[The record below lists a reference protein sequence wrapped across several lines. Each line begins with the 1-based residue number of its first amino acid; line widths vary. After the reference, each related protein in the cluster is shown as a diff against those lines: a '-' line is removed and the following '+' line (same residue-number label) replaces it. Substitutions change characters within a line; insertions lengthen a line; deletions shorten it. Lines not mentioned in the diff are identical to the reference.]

1 MRRTD
6 LHRSSIGVVATL
18 LVIGLVL
25 MINWLGARHWHR
37 ADWTAS
43 KLYTLSD
50 KSLNIVG
57 DLHEE
62 IRIIV
67 FMTPGSGLWPQVREL
82 MDRYDAAS
90 DAIEVEFIDPDRE
103 PLRTRQLAEEFGIS
117 VANTV
122 VFTAGD
128 RSKYVTSDQMAEF
141 DYSGMQYGGQPTLK
155 AFKGEEQF
163 TAAILSLVA
172 PAVPKVY
179 FVTGHG
185 EPSLEPAGRSERGLG
200 ALGEALK
207 RENMVAAET
216 SLLSGHV
223 PDDADV
229 LAIVGPTRAFTE
241 AEIGALDAFLEGG
254 GRLMVALDPLIE
266 PDGTM
271 RMTRLENLLA
281 QWDVEVRTDLVID
294 PSKKLPFY
302 DLSAVYLDAYGAHP
316 ITEGMEG
323 LAVLFM
329 VARSVA
335 AVAEPLGTVTTLVET
350 SAAGW
355 GETDLSQL
363 LRGEPVDS
371 GEFDSPGPVAVVLA
385 VDRPQEGIDRIE
397 DETEAGDALDQESK
411 GTRLIVL
418 GDSDFLSDTEFANAG
433 NSVLAVNAFNWLA
446 AQEQALGIPPRAID
460 QSGLYLSG
468 AEMQMILFLILVVM
482 PGAAIVAGMLV
493 WRRRRH

>member
-1 MRRTD
+1 MRRQD
-6 LHRSSIGVVATL
+6 LHRSSIGLAAAL
-18 LVIGLVL
+18 LVIVLAL

-43 KLYTLSD
+43 ELYTLSD

-57 DLHEE
+57 DLDEE

-82 MDRYDAAS
+82 MNRYDAAS
-90 DAIEVEFIDPDRE
+90 EAIEVEFIDPDRQ

-185 EPSLEPAGRSERGLG
+185 EPSLQPAGRSQRSLG

-216 SLLSGHV
+216 SLLSGQV
-223 PDDADV
+223 PEDADV

-241 AEIGALDAFLEGG
+241 AEIATLDAFLEGG
-254 GRLMVALDPLIE
+254 GRLMAALDPLIE

-281 QWDVEVRTDLVID
+281 DWDVEIRADLVID

-302 DLSAVYLDAYGAHP
+302 DLSAVYLDSYGTHP

-323 LAVLFM
+323 FAVLFM

-335 AVAEPLGTVTTLVET
+335 AVAEPMGTVTTLVET
-350 SAAGW
+350 SAQGW

-363 LRGEPVDS
+363 LRGEPVDPGQS
-371 GEFDSPGPVAVVLA
+371 DTPGPVAVGLA
-385 VDRPQEGIDRIE
+385 VEHAAKGLEEADADTT
-397 DETEAGDALDQESK
+397 DSLKAETT
-411 GTRLIVL
+411 GTRLVVL

-446 AQEQALGIPPRAID
+446 AQEHALGIPPRAVD
-460 QSGLYLSG
+460 QSSLYLSG
-468 AEMQMILFLILVVM
+468 AQMQLILFLILIVM
-482 PGAAIVAGMLV
+482 PGAAIAAGILV

>member
-6 LHRSSIGVVATL
+6 FHRSLIAMAAIV
-18 LVIGLVL
+18 LVFALVL
-25 MINWLGARHWHR
+25 MINYLAAGHWSR
-37 ADWTAS
+37 VDWTAS
-43 KLYTLSD
+43 NLYTLSD

-57 DLHEE
+57 DLQEE

-90 DAIEVEFIDPDRE
+90 DSIEVEFIDPDRQ
-103 PLRTRQLAEEFGIS
+103 PLRTQQLAEEFGIS

-141 DYSGMQYGGQPTLK
+141 DYSGMQYGQQPTLK

-200 ALGEALK
+200 ALSEALK
-207 RENMVAAET
+207 RENMEAAET

-229 LAIVGPTRAFTE
+229 VAIIGPTRAFTE
-241 AEIGALDAFLEGG
+241 AEIAALDTFLEGG

-271 RMTRLENLLA
+271 RMTRLEDLLFR
-281 QWDVEVRTDLVID
+281 WDVEVNTDLVID

-302 DLSAVYLDAYGAHP
+302 DLSAVYLDAYGDHP
-316 ITEGMEG
+316 VTEGMEG

-329 VARSVA
+329 VARSLA
-335 AVAEPLGTVTTLVET
+335 AVAEPLGGVTTLVET

-355 GETDLSQL
+355 GETDLAQL

-371 GEFDSPGPVAVVLA
+371 GEFDKPGPVAVVLA
-385 VDRPQEGIDRIE
+385 VERTPQGVDPTEG
-397 DETEAGDALDQESK
+397 EAESAEAPEEAQP

-446 AQEQALGIPPRAID
+446 AQESALGIPPRAVD
-460 QSGLYLSG
+460 QMSLYLTG
-468 AEMQMILFLILVVM
+468 AQMQMILFLILLVM
-482 PGAAIVAGMLV
+482 PGAAIVAGILV

>member
-6 LHRSSIGVVATL
+6 IQRSSIAMAAIV
-18 LVIGLVL
+18 LVTALII

-43 KLYTLSD
+43 NLYTLSE
-50 KSLNIVG
+50 KSHNILG
-57 DLHEE
+57 DLDEE
-62 IRIIV
+62 VQIIV

-82 MDRYDAAS
+82 LNRYDAAS
-90 DAIEVEFIDPDRE
+90 DSIVVEYIDPDRE
-103 PLRTRQLAEEFGIS
+103 PLKTQQLAEEFGIS

-141 DYSGMQYGGQPTLK
+141 DYSGMQYGQQPTLS

-172 PAVPKVY
+172 PDVPKVY
-179 FVTGHG
+179 FVMGHG
-185 EPSLEPAGRSERGLG
+185 EPALQAAASRSVRGLSI
-200 ALGEALK
+200 LHESLK
-207 RENMVAAET
+207 RENMEAVET
-216 SLLSGHV
+216 SLLSGHI

-229 LAIVGPTRAFTE
+229 LAIVGPTRAFTD
-241 AEIGALDAFLEGG
+241 AEINAIDTYLRNG
-254 GRLMVALDPLIE
+254 GRLLVALDPLIE

-271 RMTRLENLLA
+271 RMTRLEALLTD
-281 QWDVEVRTDLVID
+281 WDVEIRGDLVID

-302 DLSAVYLDAYGAHP
+302 DLSAVYLDTYGAHP

-323 LAVLFM
+323 FAVLFM

-335 AVAEPLGTVTTLVET
+335 AVAEPIGIVTTLIET
-350 SAAGW
+350 SAEGW

-363 LRGEPVDS
+363 IRGEPVEP
-371 GEFDSPGPVAVVLA
+371 GELDTPGPVAVGLA
-385 VDRPQEGIDRIE
+385 VEHTLQGSEGMDDDTS
-397 DETEAGDALDQESK
+397 DEPAPDAA
-411 GTRLIVL
+411 GTRLVVM
-418 GDSDFLSDTEFANAG
+418 GDSDFLSDTEISNAG
-433 NSVLAVNAFNWLA
+433 NSVLAINAFNWLA
-446 AQEQALGIPPRAID
+446 AQEHALGIPPRAVT
-460 QSGLYLSG
+460 QSGMYLNDSQ
-468 AEMQMILFLILVVM
+468 MQMILFLILIVM
-482 PGAAIVAGMLV
+482 PGAAIAAGIFV

>member
-1 MRRTD
+1 MRRQD
-6 LHRSSIGVVATL
+6 LHRSSIGLAAAL
-18 LVIGLVL
+18 LVIALAL

-43 KLYTLSD
+43 ELYTLSD

-57 DLHEE
+57 DLDEE

-82 MDRYDAAS
+82 MNRYDAAS
-90 DAIEVEFIDPDRE
+90 GAIEVEFIDPDRQ

-185 EPSLEPAGRSERGLG
+185 EPSLQPAGRSERSLG

-216 SLLSGHV
+216 SLLSGQV
-223 PDDADV
+223 PEDADV

-241 AEIGALDAFLEGG
+241 AEIATLDAFLEGG

-281 QWDVEVRTDLVID
+281 DWDVEIRADLVID

-302 DLSAVYLDAYGAHP
+302 DLSAVYLDSYGTHP

-323 LAVLFM
+323 FAVLFM

-335 AVAEPLGTVTTLVET
+335 AVAEPMGTVTTLVET
-350 SAAGW
+350 SAQGW

-363 LRGEPVDS
+363 LRGEPVDPGQS
-371 GEFDSPGPVAVVLA
+371 DTPGPVAVGLA
-385 VDRPQEGIDRIE
+385 VEHAAKGLEEADADTT
-397 DETEAGDALDQESK
+397 DSLKAETT
-411 GTRLIVL
+411 GTRLVVL

-446 AQEQALGIPPRAID
+446 AQEHALGIPPRAVD
-460 QSGLYLSG
+460 QTSLYLSG
-468 AEMQMILFLILVVM
+468 AQMQMILFLILIVM
-482 PGAAIVAGMLV
+482 PGAAIAAGILV

>member
-1 MRRTD
+1 MRRQD
-6 LHRSSIGVVATL
+6 IHRSSIGMAAIL
-18 LVIGLVL
+18 LVIALV
-25 MINWLGARHWHR
+25 MMVNWLGARHWRR

-50 KSLNIVG
+50 KSLNILG
-57 DLHEE
+57 DMDEE

-82 MDRYDAAS
+82 LNRYDAAS
-90 DAIEVEFIDPDRE
+90 DSIGVEFIDPDRE
-103 PLRTRQLAEEFGIS
+103 PLRTQQLAEEFGIS

-141 DYSGMQYGGQPTLK
+141 DYSGMQYGQQPSLK

-185 EPSLEPAGRSERGLG
+185 EPSLQAVGGRSERGLSV
-200 ALGEALK
+200 LREALK

-241 AEIGALDAFLEGG
+241 AEIGAIDAFLEGG
-254 GRLMVALDPLIE
+254 GRLLAALDPLIE

-271 RMTRLENLLA
+271 RATRLENLLA
-281 QWDVEVRTDLVID
+281 DWDVEIRADLVID

-316 ITEGMEG
+316 VTEGMEG

-335 AVAEPLGTVTTLVET
+335 ASAEPMGAVTTLVET
-350 SAAGW
+350 SAHGW

-363 LRGEPVDS
+363 LRGEPVDPGQS
-371 GEFDSPGPVAVVLA
+371 DTPGPVAVGLA
-385 VDRPQEGIDRIE
+385 VEHTPESPEG
-397 DETEAGDALDQESK
+397 TEADAGDTPAPEAA
-411 GTRLIVL
+411 GTRLVVL

-433 NSVLAVNAFNWLA
+433 NGVLAVNAFNWLA
-446 AQEQALGIPPRAID
+446 AQEHALGIPPRAID
-460 QSGLYLSG
+460 QSSMYLTGSQ
-468 AEMQMILFLILVVM
+468 MQMILFLILIVM
-482 PGAAIVAGMLV
+482 PGAAIAAGILV

>member
-1 MRRTD
+1 MRRHD
-6 LHRSSIGVVATL
+6 IHRSSIAMAAIV
-18 LVIGLVL
+18 LVIALIV

-43 KLYTLSD
+43 NLYTLSE
-50 KSLNIVG
+50 KSHNILG
-57 DLHEE
+57 DLDEE
-62 IRIIV
+62 VQIIV

-82 MDRYDAAS
+82 LNRYDAAS
-90 DAIEVEFIDPDRE
+90 DSIAVEYIDPDRE
-103 PLRTRQLAEEFGIS
+103 PLRTQQLAEEFGIS

-141 DYSGMQYGGQPTLK
+141 DYSGMQYGQQPTLS

-172 PAVPKVY
+172 PDVPKVY
-179 FVTGHG
+179 FVMGHG
-185 EPSLEPAGRSERGLG
+185 EPSLLAAADRSAGGLSI
-200 ALGEALK
+200 LHEALK
-207 RENMVAAET
+207 RENMESAET

-223 PDDADV
+223 PDDVDV

-241 AEIGALDAFLEGG
+241 AEINAIDTFLQGG
-254 GRLMVALDPLIE
+254 GRLLVALDPLIE

-271 RMTRLENLLA
+271 RMTRLEALLA
-281 QWDVEVRTDLVID
+281 DWDVEIRADLVID

-316 ITEGMEG
+316 ITEDMEG
-323 LAVLFM
+323 FAVLFM

-335 AVAEPLGTVTTLVET
+335 AVAEPMGTVTNLIET
-350 SAAGW
+350 SAEGW

-363 LRGEPVDS
+363 IRGEPVDPGQS
-371 GEFDSPGPVAVVLA
+371 DTPGPVAVGLA
-385 VDRPQEGIDRIE
+385 VEHTPEGPEGMDDDTSGE
-397 DETEAGDALDQESK
+397 PVLDAA
-411 GTRLIVL
+411 GTRLVVM
-418 GDSDFLSDTEFANAG
+418 GDSDFLSDTEISNAG

-446 AQEQALGIPPRAID
+446 AQEHALGIPPRAVK
-460 QSGLYLSG
+460 QSGMYLTGSQ
-468 AEMQMILFLILVVM
+468 MQMILLLILIAM
-482 PGAAIVAGMLV
+482 PGAAIAAGILV
-493 WRRRRH
+493 WRHRRH

>member
-6 LHRSSIGVVATL
+6 LHRSSIGVAATL
-18 LVIGLVL
+18 LVIALAV

-43 KLYTLSD
+43 ELYTLSD

-57 DLHEE
+57 DLQEE

-90 DAIEVEFIDPDRE
+90 DSIEVEFIDPDRQ
-103 PLRTRQLAEEFGIS
+103 PLRTQQLAEEFGIS

-141 DYSGMQYGGQPTLK
+141 DYSGMQYGQQPTMK

-185 EPSLEPAGRSERGLG
+185 EPSLEPAGRSERGLSS
-200 ALGEALK
+200 LSEALK
-207 RENMVAAET
+207 RENMDAAET

-241 AEIGALDAFLEGG
+241 AEIAAIDVFLEGG

-271 RMTRLENLLA
+271 RMTRLENLLFR
-281 QWDVEVRTDLVID
+281 WDVEVSTDLVID

-316 ITEGMEG
+316 VTEGMEG

-329 VARSVA
+329 VSRSVA

-371 GEFDSPGPVAVVLA
+371 GEFDKPGPVAVVLA
-385 VDRPQEGIDRIE
+385 VERTPEGSDPIE
-397 DETEAGDALDQESK
+397 GAAEAADAAEQAPT

-446 AQEQALGIPPRAID
+446 AQEHALGIPPRAVD
-460 QSGLYLSG
+460 QSSLYLSG
-468 AEMQMILFLILVVM
+468 AQMQMILFLILLVM
-482 PGAAIVAGMLV
+482 PGAAIVGGILV

>member
-1 MRRTD
+1 MRRQD
-6 LHRSSIGVVATL
+6 LHRSSIGLAAAL
-18 LVIGLVL
+18 LVIVLAL

-43 KLYTLSD
+43 ELYTLSD

-57 DLHEE
+57 DLDEE

-82 MDRYDAAS
+82 MNRYDAAS
-90 DAIEVEFIDPDRE
+90 KAIEVEFIDPDRQ

-185 EPSLEPAGRSERGLG
+185 EPSLQPAGRSERSLG

-216 SLLSGHV
+216 SLLSGQV
-223 PDDADV
+223 PEDADV
-229 LAIVGPTRAFTE
+229 LAIVGPTRAFT
-241 AEIGALDAFLEGG
+241 ATEIATLDAFLAGG

-281 QWDVEVRTDLVID
+281 DWDVEIRADLVID

-302 DLSAVYLDAYGAHP
+302 DLSAVYLDSYGTHP

-323 LAVLFM
+323 FAVLFM

-335 AVAEPLGTVTTLVET
+335 AVAEPMGTVTTLVET
-350 SAAGW
+350 SAQGW

-363 LRGEPVDS
+363 LRGEPVDPGQS
-371 GEFDSPGPVAVVLA
+371 DTPGPVAVGLA
-385 VDRPQEGIDRIE
+385 VEHAAKGLEEADADTT
-397 DETEAGDALDQESK
+397 DSLKAETT
-411 GTRLIVL
+411 GTRLVVL

-446 AQEQALGIPPRAID
+446 AQEQALGIPPRAVD
-460 QSGLYLSG
+460 QSSLYLSG
-468 AEMQMILFLILVVM
+468 AQMQLILFLILIVM
-482 PGAAIVAGMLV
+482 PGAAIAAGILV